1 VKENHTSLQV
11 NIFGSQYTIKG
22 VAQPDYI
29 NELAAYVDSKMREI
43 TQNTATISSTKV
55 AILAALNIA
64 DELHQA
70 QREMKTDQNL
80 LSQKADHIMSLINKE
95 LNK

>member
-1 VKENHTSLQV
+1 MKENHTSIQV
-11 NIFGSQYTIKG
+11 DIFGSQYTIKG

-29 NELAAYVDSKMREI
+29 KELAAYVDSKMREI
-43 TQNTATISSTKV
+43 TENTATISSTKV

-70 QREMKTDQNL
+70 LRESQTDNANL
-80 LSQKADHIMSLINKE
+80 AKKADQLLSLINKE
-95 LNK
+95 LK